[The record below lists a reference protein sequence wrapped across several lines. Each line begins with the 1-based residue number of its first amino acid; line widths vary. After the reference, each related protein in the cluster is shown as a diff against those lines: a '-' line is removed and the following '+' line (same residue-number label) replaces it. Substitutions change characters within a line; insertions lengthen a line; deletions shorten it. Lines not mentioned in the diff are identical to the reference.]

1 MLDKSVLEV
10 DGVIVEYKNKI
21 VLQDVYLKVIVGEVV
36 ALSGRNGTGKTT
48 LLNFISGMTKVSTG
62 FLRINN
68 RPIKSKNRYKY
79 IQVLP
84 QYHFI
89 PSGLTVKQVL
99 NDHKLKPGK
108 LIDIFPLF
116 QDKISQKMKALS
128 GGEKRLLE
136 VFIVLYS
143 NNNFCILDEPFNF
156 LSPLYIEVVK
166 TCIREQAFT
175 KGILITDHK
184 LEHVMDISDKHY
196 TIKDGNLSLF

>member
-1 MLDKSVLEV
+1 MLDQSVLEV

-21 VLQDVYLKVIVGEVV
+21 VLQDVYLTVRVGEVV

-62 FLRINN
+62 FLRINK
-68 RPIKSKNRYKY
+68 RPIKSKHRYKY
-79 IQVLP
+79 IQILP

-89 PSGLTVKQVL
+89 PSGLTVKHVL
-99 NDHKLKPGK
+99 NDHKLKSSK
-108 LIDIFPLF
+108 LIDIFPAF
-116 QDKISQKMKALS
+116 QDKISQKIKALS

-143 NNNFCILDEPFNF
+143 NHDFCILDEPFNF
-156 LSPLYIEVVK
+156 LSPLYIDVVK
-166 TCIREQAFT
+166 TCIREQAST

-196 TIKDGNLSLF
+196 TIRDGNLSLF